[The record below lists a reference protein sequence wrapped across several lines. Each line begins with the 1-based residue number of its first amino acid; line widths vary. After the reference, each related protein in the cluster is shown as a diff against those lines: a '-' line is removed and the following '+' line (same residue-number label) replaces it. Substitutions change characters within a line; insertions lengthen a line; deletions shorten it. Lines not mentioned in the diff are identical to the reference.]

1 MNKKKNNNLFFQLL
15 GISFLIFLALY
26 IAELSGYYESQG
38 TKKSVITQEKLE
50 EFEEDVASGKEI
62 NIKDY
67 ITKEYVDYSSPV
79 SRMGNKISN
88 GLDKFMDGGVSDF
101 FKVIGN
107 LFK

>member
-1 MNKKKNNNLFFQLL
+1 MAL
-15 GISFLIFLALY
+15 G
-26 IAELSGYYESQG
+26 
-38 TKKSVITQEKLE
+38 K
-50 EFEEDVASGKEI
+50 DI

-79 SRMGNKISN
+79 SRMGNKIST

>member
-1 MNKKKNNNLFFQLL
+1 M
-15 GISFLIFLALY
+15 AL
-26 IAELSGYYESQG
+26 
-38 TKKSVITQEKLE
+38 
-50 EFEEDVASGKEI
+50 GKEI

-79 SRMGNKISN
+79 SRMGNKISI